1 MNIKHVFFD
10 LDHTLWD
17 FETNSA
23 LAFQKIFD
31 DHGLP
36 IELDAFL
43 PVYKPLNFQYWK
55 LYREERVSKAALR
68 YGRLKDTFNAL
79 DHNVSDELIDQ
90 LAIDYI
96 ENLPKFNHLI
106 DGATD
111 ILNYLQHKYTLHII
125 TNGFEEVQ
133 SRKLKSTQIDH
144 YFDQVITSEA
154 VGVKKPNPRV
164 FEHAMGVS
172 KATPKESIM
181 IGDSL
186 EADIEGALQV
196 GMNAIF
202 CDFENSESE
211 QNPAIISVRSLI
223 EIKQYL

>member
-36 IELDAFL
+36 IDLDAFL
-43 PVYKPLNFQYWK
+43 PVYKPLNIQYWK

-79 DHNVSDELIDQ
+79 EHNVSDELIDQ

-144 YFDQVITSEA
+144 FFDQVITSEA

-164 FEHAMGVS
+164 FEHAMEVS
-172 KATPKESIM
+172 KASPKESIM

-202 CDFENSESE
+202 CDFENSELE